1 MILLMYEPPPEHL
14 DNLQK
19 VAPLMRIAWAK
30 SRTEARHLM
39 IDAEVVMGNRYLV
52 QSIPYA
58 TRLRWVQSNSVGVD
72 FILKAKE
79 ELAKGSIILT
89 SAKGVYDHELAE
101 HTLALL
107 LSLYRQLP
115 LLRDEQNQQSWRR
128 HTLPT
133 IRGSRCLI
141 LGWGSLARHIARLL
155 GTLGATVSG
164 VRNSPVDSESDGCR
178 VYGHVSWR
186 SQLPSTDALILC
198 LPRTT
203 ATYHLVSEAELSLLP
218 PHAFLVNIGR
228 GGTLDETALLK
239 CVRGNRLAGAA
250 LDVFENE
257 PLPADHPLWR
267 EPRVVVSPHV
277 GRSLERPP
285 YRWQTLFEENLR
297 RYVRGESLRNVVD
310 YEKGY

>member
-1 MILLMYEPPPEHL
+1 
-14 DNLQK
+14 
-19 VAPLMRIAWAK
+19 
-30 SRTEARHLM
+30 
-39 IDAEVVMGNRYLV
+39 
-52 QSIPYA
+52 
-58 TRLRWVQSNSVGVD
+58 
-72 FILKAKE
+72 
-79 ELAKGSIILT
+79 
-89 SAKGVYDHELAE
+89 
-101 HTLALL
+101 
-107 LSLYRQLP
+107 
-115 LLRDEQNQQSWRR
+115 
-128 HTLPT
+128 
-133 IRGSRCLI
+133 
-141 LGWGSLARHIARLL
+141 
-155 GTLGATVSG
+155 
-164 VRNSPVDSESDGCR
+164 
-178 VYGHVSWR
+178 
-186 SQLPSTDALILC
+186 
-198 LPRTT
+198 
-203 ATYHLVSEAELSLLP
+203 LVSEAELSLLP